1 MGKVFGAIIEK
12 PQNYFQKIAV
22 AIGEFF
28 SAQDLIEQWAEG
40 NHSDILESTSNVCS
54 PIVIIVVGVEAKI
67 ETLSSKEFT
76 DRVGKLGGPEFM
88 ALEIYEQMR
97 CLEELGDLRSIQT
110 EIETIDMS
118 QVGFQSLPAANDASL
133 TLPTCR

>member
-1 MGKVFGAIIEK
+1 MFAHQPV
-12 PQNYFQKIAV
+12 
-22 AIGEFF
+22 
-28 SAQDLIEQWAEG
+28 
-40 NHSDILESTSNVCS
+40 IL
-54 PIVIIVVGVEAKI
+54 VVGVKAKI

-76 DRVGKLGGPEFM
+76 DRVGKLGGPEYM

-110 EIETIDMS
+110 EIQTIDMS